1 MEDIVFMKE
10 QYSEMTELGLKLHT
24 YLVKVMRNAARNYD
38 KKEKYLRTKTVNLT
52 SEVIDNQDS
61 IAAEKSYSEQIE
73 NIELKFAL
81 DSLPNELKEII
92 TLYYIDGLSNAE
104 IEKKV
109 GLSEVTII
117 KRKTE
122 AIKLLRERLSSV

>member
-1 MEDIVFMKE
+1 MKE